1 MARVSN
7 KHKNAQRI
15 SYPSFNGG
23 LNLSVPPESL
33 ERNELKIAE
42 NVEFSPMTGAMTVR
56 GGLVWSGRFDSEIDC
71 VVPVAGRRGFL
82 VRRKGT
88 KAVQFFQWEFIRPV
102 SGTLTGD
109 GEMSIVAWGDEWLVA
124 SGGKLQRFTDENAPQ
139 LITISSSPS
148 ECRSVFVR
156 SGRVGVVSREDGD
169 DVLRFSGVGDCT
181 QWTED
186 DGHQDNPAIFIDI
199 GYKDGMNIDAVVPLS
214 RDLIVFKSPD
224 GEPDKGTIFR
234 LTGDYPEWAVVEAA
248 HNTGTYNHKSIQAVA
263 NDVYYIT
270 VSGVASLSSV
280 SQYGDIKAQWPDR
293 KVSPSLTPLLNDTAE
308 LWNVPVKQQL
318 WILPEKGTKEIWI
331 LDYSR
336 GIWTTFKFP
345 QAIMY
350 ATGVDNALYVFTG
363 RDVYRVEDGF
373 SVDNIRNDN
382 GTFTKSAIEAKMR
395 MGTLIAG
402 KQLLIK
408 GVFASFG
415 LFPGCTAELWLGKFH
430 MTFTGGGAI
439 DYIYD
444 APNDT
449 QKASEDYDPLYPTG
463 GTLTSRRKCIVRD
476 WAITPEVIITGGC
489 CSLSTMGLETV
500 EV

>member
-1 MARVSN
+1 MPVSDF
-7 KHKNAQRI
+7 HKNTQRI
-15 SYPSFNGG
+15 FYPSFNGG

-33 ERNELKIAE
+33 EKNELKVAE
-42 NVEFSPMTGAMTVR
+42 NVEFSPSTGAMTVR
-56 GGLVWSGRFDSEIDC
+56 GGMVWSGRFDSEIDC
-71 VVPVAGRRGFL
+71 VVPVSGRRGFL

-88 KAVQFFQWEFIRPV
+88 RIVQFFQWEFIRSV

-109 GEMSIVAWGDEWLVA
+109 GELSIVPWGSEWLVA
-124 SGGKLQRFTDENAPQ
+124 SGGKLQRFNDEYGPQ
-139 LITISSSPS
+139 LITISGSPS

-169 DVLRFSGVGDCT
+169 DVLRFSGVGDCE
-181 QWTED
+181 QWKED
-186 DGHQDNPAIFIDI
+186 DGHIDNPAIFIDV
-199 GYKDGMNIDAVVPLS
+199 GYKDGMQINSVVPLS
-214 RDLIVFKSPD
+214 KDLIVFKSP
-224 GEPDKGTIFR
+224 ENEIDKGTIFR

-248 HNTGTYNHKSIQAVA
+248 HNTGTFNRKSVQTVA

-270 VSGVASLSSV
+270 VSGIASLSSV
-280 SQYGDIKAQWPDR
+280 SSYGDIKAQWPDR
-293 KVSPSLTPLLNDTAE
+293 KVSPALTPLLSDTAE
-308 LWNVPVKQQL
+308 LWNIPVKQQL

-345 QAIMY
+345 KEIIH
-350 ATGVDNALYVFTG
+350 ATGVDNALYVFTN
-363 RDVYRVEDGF
+363 RDIYRVEDGF

-382 GTFTKSAIEAKMR
+382 GTFSKSAIEAKMR
-395 MGTLIAG
+395 MGTLLAG
-402 KQLLIK
+402 KQLLVK

-415 LFPGCTAELWLGKFH
+415 LLPGCEAELWIGKFC
-430 MTFTGGGAI
+430 MKFTGGGDI

-449 QKASEDYDPLYPTG
+449 QKIYDDYDPLYPTG
-463 GTLTSRRKCIVRD
+463 GTLTSRRQCIVRD

-489 CSLSTMGLETV
+489 CSLSTMGLDTV